1 MMSKKYNILWIDDE
15 WDKMPTFKQ
24 ECEELYNLKLLP
36 FRTRKDGMQA
46 LEEELDKWDA
56 VLLDAKMFDENVN
69 EVAKLKGL
77 RKAISHLDKLS
88 MKRYIPRFISTG
100 QPDLLASEDFKDM
113 VGDYYEKFKDDEK
126 LMVDILS
133 AIHNAESSQIKVIYS
148 NVFTSIETLG
158 ISEYIDSIL
167 LDILLPLHYTEK
179 QSSFKPI
186 HHYNQL
192 RQFVEYLFRACHKVG
207 VIPDQ
212 CIPNGIVNLNQCS
225 IYLAGKNAEKAG
237 VRYGEPGERVIPEYI
252 EAIIRSVLDFGN
264 VHSHTVELDAEDAI
278 KIENILR
285 SSQSKYLIFGLA
297 LQMCEVITWFAK
309 YISEHNNKE
318 INLLHCQPLMIDEKA
333 EDYEG
338 KEYVV
343 EQDENNNFHCGQ
355 CLLSYTAAQRYKGL
369 KVTLFD
375 VTDNTTKNR
384 NNYPYFAKFRI
395 KDPMQK
401 DCTESLHL
409 CNI

>member
-192 RQFVEYLFRACHKVG
+192 RQLVEYLFRACHKVG
-207 VIPDQ
+207 LIPDQ

-264 VHSHTVELDAEDAI
+264 VHSHTVELDAEDTI

-285 SSQSKYLIFGLA
+285 SSQSKYLIFGLT
-297 LQMCEVITWFAK
+297 LQLCEAITWFAK
-309 YISEHNNKE
+309 YISEHDDKE
-318 INLLHCQPLMIDEKA
+318 VNLLYCQGLIKDDDKA
-333 EDYEG
+333 KYEG
-338 KEYVV
+338 KICIP
-343 EQDENNNFHCGQ
+343 EQDENGVWHCEK
-355 CLLSYTAAQRYKGL
+355 CLVILSHWESGRMKL
-369 KVTLFD
+369 REIS
-375 VTDNTTKNR
+375 DNTNKKTNGK
-384 NNYPYFAKFRI
+384 YPYFAKFD
-395 KDPMQK
+395 KV
-401 DCTESLHL
+401 E
-409 CNI
+409 

>member
-192 RQFVEYLFRACHKVG
+192 RQLVEYLFRACHKVG
-207 VIPDQ
+207 LIPDQ

-264 VHSHTVELDAEDAI
+264 VHSHTVELDAEDTI

-285 SSQSKYLIFGLA
+285 SSQSKYLIFGLT
-297 LQMCEVITWFAK
+297 LQLCEAITWFAK
-309 YISEHNNKE
+309 YISEHDDKE
-318 INLLHCQPLMIDEKA
+318 VNLLYCQGLIKDDDKA
-333 EDYEG
+333 KYEG
-338 KEYVV
+338 KICVP
-343 EQDENNNFHCGQ
+343 EQDENGVWHCEE
-355 CLLSYTAAQRYKGL
+355 CLVILSHWKSGRMKL
-369 KVTLFD
+369 KEIS
-375 VTDNTTKNR
+375 DNTNKRTNGK
-384 NNYPYFAKFRI
+384 YPYFAKFD
-395 KDPMQK
+395 KV
-401 DCTESLHL
+401 E
-409 CNI
+409 

>member
-1 MMSKKYNILWIDDE
+1 MSKKYNILWIDDE

-264 VHSHTVELDAEDAI
+264 VHSHTVELDAEDTI

>member
-158 ISEYIDSIL
+158 ISEYIDSII

-264 VHSHTVELDAEDAI
+264 VHSHTVELDAEDTI

>member
-192 RQFVEYLFRACHKVG
+192 RQLVEYLFRACHKVG
-207 VIPDQ
+207 LIPDQ

-264 VHSHTVELDAEDAI
+264 VHSHTVELDAEDTI

-285 SSQSKYLIFGLA
+285 SSQSKYLIFGLT
-297 LQMCEVITWFAK
+297 LQLCEAITWFAK
-309 YISEHNNKE
+309 YISEHDDKE
-318 INLLHCQPLMIDEKA
+318 VNLLYCQGLIKDDDKA
-333 EDYEG
+333 KYEG
-338 KEYVV
+338 KICIP
-343 EQDENNNFHCGQ
+343 EQDENGVWHCEE
-355 CLLSYTAAQRYKGL
+355 CLVILSHWESGRMKL
-369 KVTLFD
+369 KEIS
-375 VTDNTTKNR
+375 DNTNKRTNGK
-384 NNYPYFAKFRI
+384 YPYFAKFD
-395 KDPMQK
+395 KV
-401 DCTESLHL
+401 E
-409 CNI
+409 

>member
-1 MMSKKYNILWIDDE
+1 MSKKYNILWIDDE

-192 RQFVEYLFRACHKVG
+192 RQLVEYLFRACHKVG
-207 VIPDQ
+207 LIPDQ

-264 VHSHTVELDAEDAI
+264 VHSHTVELDAEDTV

-285 SSQSKYLIFGLA
+285 SSQSKYLIFGLT
-297 LQMCEVITWFAK
+297 LQLCEAITWFAK
-309 YISEHNNKE
+309 YISEHDDKE
-318 INLLHCQPLMIDEKA
+318 VNLLYCQGLIKDDDKA
-333 EDYEG
+333 KYEG
-338 KEYVV
+338 KICVP
-343 EQDENNNFHCGQ
+343 EQDENGVWHCEE
-355 CLLSYTAAQRYKGL
+355 CLVILSHWESGRMKL
-369 KVTLFD
+369 KEIS
-375 VTDNTTKNR
+375 DNTNKRTNGK
-384 NNYPYFAKFRI
+384 YPYFAKFD
-395 KDPMQK
+395 KV
-401 DCTESLHL
+401 E
-409 CNI
+409 

>member
-1 MMSKKYNILWIDDE
+1 MSKKYNILWIDDE

-133 AIHNAESSQIKVIYS
+133 AIHNVESSQIKVIYS

-192 RQFVEYLFRACHKVG
+192 RQLVEYLFRACHKVG
-207 VIPDQ
+207 LIPDQ

-264 VHSHTVELDAEDAI
+264 VHSHTVELDAEDTI

-285 SSQSKYLIFGLA
+285 SSQSKYLIFGLT
-297 LQMCEVITWFAK
+297 LQLCEAITWFAK
-309 YISEHNNKE
+309 YISEHDDKE
-318 INLLHCQPLMIDEKA
+318 VNLLYCQGLIKDDDKA
-333 EDYEG
+333 KYEG
-338 KEYVV
+338 KICVP
-343 EQDENNNFHCGQ
+343 EQDENGVWHCEE
-355 CLLSYTAAQRYKGL
+355 CLVILSHWESGRMKL
-369 KVTLFD
+369 KEIS
-375 VTDNTTKNR
+375 DNTNKRTNGK
-384 NNYPYFAKFRI
+384 YPYFAKFD
-395 KDPMQK
+395 KV
-401 DCTESLHL
+401 E
-409 CNI
+409 

>member
-1 MMSKKYNILWIDDE
+1 MSKKYNILWIDDE

-192 RQFVEYLFRACHKVG
+192 RQLVEYLFRACHKVG
-207 VIPDQ
+207 LIPDQ

-264 VHSHTVELDAEDAI
+264 VHSHTVELDAEDTI

-285 SSQSKYLIFGLA
+285 SSQSKYLIFGLT
-297 LQMCEVITWFAK
+297 LQLCEAITWFAK
-309 YISEHNNKE
+309 YISEHDDKE
-318 INLLHCQPLMIDEKA
+318 VNLLYCQGLIKDDDKA
-333 EDYEG
+333 KYEG
-338 KEYVV
+338 KICIP
-343 EQDENNNFHCGQ
+343 EQDENGVWHCEE
-355 CLLSYTAAQRYKGL
+355 CLVILSHWESGRMKL
-369 KVTLFD
+369 KEIS
-375 VTDNTTKNR
+375 DNTNKRTNGK
-384 NNYPYFAKFRI
+384 YPYFAKFD
-395 KDPMQK
+395 KV
-401 DCTESLHL
+401 E
-409 CNI
+409 

>member
-192 RQFVEYLFRACHKVG
+192 RQLVEYLFRACHKVG
-207 VIPDQ
+207 LIPDQ

-264 VHSHTVELDAEDAI
+264 VHSHTVELDAEDTI

-285 SSQSKYLIFGLA
+285 SSQSKYLIFGLT
-297 LQMCEVITWFAK
+297 LQLCEAITWFAK
-309 YISEHNNKE
+309 YISEHDDKE
-318 INLLHCQPLMIDEKA
+318 VNLLYCQGLIKDDDKA
-333 EDYEG
+333 KYEG
-338 KEYVV
+338 KICVP
-343 EQDENNNFHCGQ
+343 EQDENGVWHCEE
-355 CLLSYTAAQRYKGL
+355 CLVILSHWKSGRMKL
-369 KVTLFD
+369 KEIS
-375 VTDNTTKNR
+375 DNTNKRTNDK
-384 NNYPYFAKFRI
+384 YPYFAKFD
-395 KDPMQK
+395 KV
-401 DCTESLHL
+401 E
-409 CNI
+409 